1 MPTVRKALNLVSG
14 ELQVPNIAV
23 CSTAL
28 LAGTKRFEEP
38 MTLSK
43 LLIFGATTLA
53 LGLGGVARAGSA
65 DQDRN
70 DADGRGGAFMIW
82 RTDLAG
88 PNGNAFP
95 LANVL
100 NGFGCTGGNVSPALK
115 WRNLPAGTRSLA
127 LQVHDRD
134 APTGAGFWHW
144 AVYDIPPTA
153 MGIARGA
160 GNQAASLPA
169 GAYGGNTDFMD
180 TGATGE
186 NGNYGGPCPPAGD
199 VQHHYT
205 FTLYALAVDHVAAAG
220 GIPRTGSASLYSFVL
235 NKGLGSALLGQASF
249 SATYAR

>member
-1 MPTVRKALNLVSG
+1 MSVGLNVLFTG
-14 ELQVPNIAV
+14 A
-23 CSTAL
+23 
-28 LAGTKRFEEP
+28 KRLEAP
-38 MTLSK
+38 MTPSK
-43 LLIFGATTLA
+43 LLILAATTLA
-53 LGLGGVARAGSA
+53 LAAGGAARADSG
-65 DQDRN
+65 DR
-70 DADGRGGAFMIW
+70 DRVDSDGRSGGFMIW
-82 RTDLAG
+82 SPDLAG

-100 NGFGCTGGNVSPALK
+100 NGFGCTGANVSPALK
-115 WRNLPAGTRSLA
+115 WRNLPVGTRSLA

-144 AVYDIPPTA
+144 AVYDIPPTTT
-153 MGIARGA
+153 GLARGA
-160 GNQAASLPA
+160 GNHPGLLPA

-220 GIPRTGSASLYSFVL
+220 GIPKTGSASLYSFVL

>member
-1 MPTVRKALNLVSG
+1 LPA
-14 ELQVPNIAV
+14 Q
-23 CSTAL
+23 
-28 LAGTKRFEEP
+28 KRFEEP
-38 MTLSK
+38 MTTSK
-43 LLIFGATTLA
+43 LLIAAVTTLA
-53 LGLGGVARAGSA
+53 LCLGGVARADA
-65 DQDRN
+65 DRDRN
-70 DADGRGGAFMIW
+70 DADGRGGFMIW
-82 RTDLAG
+82 SPDLAG
-88 PNGNAFP
+88 PHGNAFP

-100 NGFGCTGGNVSPALK
+100 SGFGCTGGNVSPALK
-115 WRNLPAGTRSLA
+115 WSNLPAGTRSLA

-144 AVYDIPPTA
+144 AVYDVPPTA
-153 MGIARGA
+153 MGLARGA
-160 GNQAASLPA
+160 GNHAALLPP

-220 GIPRTGSASLYSFVL
+220 GIPRTGSATLYSFVL

>member
-1 MPTVRKALNLVSG
+1 MKPSKLSILAT
-14 ELQVPNIAV
+14 
-23 CSTAL
+23 TAL
-28 LAGTKRFEEP
+28 SLA
-38 MTLSK
+38 
-43 LLIFGATTLA
+43 
-53 LGLGGVARAGSA
+53 LGGVARADSV

-70 DADGRGGAFMIW
+70 NADGRGGGFVIW
-82 RTDLAG
+82 SPDLAG

-115 WRNLPAGTRSLA
+115 WHNLPVGTRSLA

-144 AVYDIPPTA
+144 AVYDIPPKA
-153 MGIARGA
+153 MGLARGA

-220 GIPRTGSASLYSFVL
+220 GIPRTGTASLYSFVL